1 MGDITDYLKDSQ
13 NNEKPKPDDMK
24 PHTMSLKDL
33 VILPSTNIIL
43 GNVGSGKSGLAYYL
57 VDTLSKEYDLLPVVV
72 NFPEAKKNLL
82 PDNYVIRDSESLK
95 KTGDF
100 IALIDEGTT
109 TAPAGNKELE
119 ERLKSYNSLSRQR
132 HSIIIYIYHSSSDV
146 GSRILRGIY
155 GAIMLKEPSARQ
167 IRYGSKDH
175 WMKDILTTAKQ
186 KFKALQEIGED
197 TRAWTF
203 IDTEKPEFQ
212 GMVKNELVSFWSTE
226 LSEAWAG
233 VDVDTQ
239 EPFTTRK
246 GTPSIIDM
254 FKARDIDLETTDQFF
269 DRIGVPPDPALRELI
284 CRLDGE
290 YLGEDLQKICGE
302 HGLATSGQKKELVWR
317 LMQAGYF
324 EGKDNA
330 TSSL

>member
-1 MGDITDYLKDSQ
+1 VGDITDELKNAQGGNDKDKRSDL
-13 NNEKPKPDDMK
+13 KPK
-24 PHTMSLKDL
+24 TMTLKDL
-33 VILPSTNIIL
+33 VLFPSTNIIL
-43 GNVGSGKSGLAYYL
+43 GNVGTGKSGLAYYL
-57 VDTLSKEYDLLPVVV
+57 LDTLSKEYDLLPVVV
-72 NFPEAKKNLL
+72 NFPESKKNLL
-82 PDNYVIRDSESLK
+82 PENYAIRDSESLK
-95 KTGDF
+95 KTGDC

-132 HSIIIYIYHSSSDV
+132 HMIILYIYHSSSDV

-155 GAIMLKEPSARQ
+155 GAILLKEPSQRQ
-167 IRYGSKDH
+167 ILYGSKDR
-175 WMKDILTTAKQ
+175 WMRDLLTTAKQ

-212 GMVKNELVSFWSTE
+212 GMVKNELVQFWTQE

-233 VDVDTQ
+233 VDVETQ

-246 GTPSIIDM
+246 GTPSIINM
-254 FKARDIDLETTDQFF
+254 FKARDNDNETTDQYF
-269 DRIGVPPDPALRELI
+269 DRIGVPQDPALRELI
-284 CRLDGE
+284 CKLDGE
-290 YLGEDLQKICGE
+290 YLGTDLHRICVE
-302 HGLATSGQKKELVWR
+302 QSLPVSGQKKELVWR

-324 EGKDNA
+324 EGKQ
-330 TSSL
+330 